1 MPHPPNGSSSQE
13 RPPKSADAATRMR
26 KAQDE
31 LVDLASELSFP
42 ASDPPPFW
50 AGTDAEE
57 TGDETEDA

>member
-1 MPHPPNGSSSQE
+1 MPRPPNSSSSQDCS
-13 RPPKSADAATRMR
+13 PKSLDAATRMR
-26 KAQDE
+26 KAQDK

-57 TGDETEDA
+57 TGDETEGA